1 MNSMSPFPN
10 RDPWIRQLLAG
21 VLGAALAL
29 ALALTLTLG
38 TALPVQA
45 DDAEIFLSDRSATT
59 TNANVLFIIDTSGSM
74 NALVD
79 TQVPFDANATFGGCY
94 RSDAL
99 YYTTTSTLPPCDSP
113 DLILKSVNY
122 CAASRLALTELGYYA
137 DFLLGWNYSLQRWHA
152 LNGERADDPMEC
164 ISDRGVHGVAPDSE
178 PFASNGVEG
187 PWAVSDEQEPA
198 WTDRYTIY
206 DGNWLNWNSNAP
218 TVQKSRLDIVK
229 EAVNGLSAS
238 LRNVN
243 VGVMRFNRS
252 DGGRVIA
259 ALEDIE
265 TARDNVQD
273 IVSGLSASGQT
284 PLSETLYEAT
294 QYYMGRAVDFG
305 NSIDGRSVA
314 ASRVGNDPDGPQYQ
328 APLDEACSKNFV
340 ILLTDGEPT
349 ADQGAV
355 DRILALPDFATT
367 VAANC
372 DGSGEGRCLDDLA
385 AYLATYDLNP
395 TLPGIQTVT
404 THTIGFTT
412 DFPLLETTA
421 ARGGGEYLTADDTA
435 SLATALSGIVLS
447 IFDNTGSF
455 AAPTVPVN
463 AFNRTENLGD
473 VYLSVFQPSE
483 RTRWTGNLKKYRFSD
498 GELVGQD
505 GESVIDPLTGLFR
518 RDAYSFWSEEP
529 DGDRAGEGGAAS
541 RLPEN
546 NQRRLFSNVAGG
558 NLSDAA
564 NRIRIDNA
572 NISAALASVPAD
584 EQRELI
590 EWTLGRDSR
599 DQDQD
604 GDLAETRRDMG
615 DALHVQPVTL
625 LHAGTEEEPVT
636 SVFLPTNDG
645 FLHAFDGNTGAE
657 LWAFIPAR
665 LLAGLYP
672 LYLNE
677 ESASKHY
684 RLDGE
689 ISLVIVNDD
698 GRPGLSGEERAILLF
713 GMGRGGDGIFAVDV
727 TARDAPQ
734 LLWEISSSNPDFA
747 DLGQTWSTPAAARV
761 RVDSEI
767 RNVVVFGGGYDP
779 GQDNSNY
786 RTDTQGNA
794 IYMVDLLSGDYIW
807 SAGSPDAVQDHRL
820 ALPDMQHSIPAP
832 VRPLD
837 LNGDGFADRMYVG
850 DMGGRLWRFDIVNGQ
865 PQDNLVEGGVLASL
879 GGAAAAPDATAADL
893 RRFYAAP
900 DVVPTVINRKLV
912 ILLNIGSGYRGHPL
926 DTAIS
931 EQFFSVRDFNAYGV
945 IDSAAYPDT
954 PVSIDQL
961 TDITDD
967 ASPTLPFNSTGWRL
981 RLNQGPGEKV
991 LGESLTLENTVFFT
1005 SFTPGETANEC
1016 SAGTGLN
1023 RLYAIRSLD
1032 GSPRIDLDRSAEL
1045 EPLTTSDRF
1054 RELRSGIPV
1063 MTINRVAGEDKK
1075 TGICVGPECLE
1086 GEELGIGRRSPI
1098 RRTYWFQDESQ

>member
-1 MNSMSPFPN
+1 MSRMARFPN
-10 RDPWIRQLLAG
+10 RHLWTRQLLAG
-21 VLGAALAL
+21 LLGAALAL
-29 ALALTLTLG
+29 SAARP
-38 TALPVQA
+38 ARA

-59 TNANVLFIIDTSGSM
+59 TTANVLFIIDTSGSM
-74 NALVD
+74 DALVD
-79 TQVPFDANATFGGCY
+79 TQVAFNAETDFGGCY

-99 YYTTTSTLPPCDSP
+99 YYTTTGTLPPCDSP

-122 CAASRLALTELGYYA
+122 CAASSQALTDLGYYA
-137 DFLLGWNYSLQRWHA
+137 DFLLGWDDSRQRWHT
-152 LNGERADDPMEC
+152 LNGERTDDPMEC
-164 ISDRGVHGVAPDSE
+164 ISDRGVHGVGSGGE
-178 PFASNGVEG
+178 TFAADGADG
-187 PWAVSDEQEPA
+187 PWATSDGQEPA
-198 WTDRYTIY
+198 WSDRYTLY

-229 EAVNGLSAS
+229 EAVTSLSNS
-238 LRNVN
+238 IRNVN

-265 TARDNVQD
+265 TSRDEVQD
-273 IVSGLSASGQT
+273 IINGLSASGQT
-284 PLSETLYEAT
+284 PLSETLYEAA
-294 QYYMGRAVDFG
+294 QYFMGRAVDFG
-305 NSIDGRSVA
+305 NSSDERSVA
-314 ASRVGNDPDGPQYQ
+314 ASRVGNDPDGSLYQ
-328 APLDEACSKNFV
+328 TPVDEACSKNFI
-340 ILLTDGEPT
+340 ILLTDGEPS
-349 ADQGAV
+349 ADADAV
-355 DRILALPDFATT
+355 SRILALPDFATT
-367 VAANC
+367 VAADC
-372 DGSGEGRCLDDLA
+372 DGSGQGRCLDDLA
-385 AYLATYDLNP
+385 EYLASHDLNP
-395 TLPGIQTVT
+395 ALPGIQTVT
-404 THTIGFTT
+404 THTIGFAA
-412 DFPLLETTA
+412 DFPLLESTA
-421 ARGGGEYLTADDTA
+421 ARGGGQYLMADDTA

-463 AFNRTENLGD
+463 AFNRTENLSD
-473 VYLSVFQPSE
+473 VYISVFQPSD

-505 GESVIDPLTGLFR
+505 NESVIDPLTGLFR
-518 RDAYSFWSEEP
+518 RDAFSFWSAEP
-529 DGDRAGEGGAAS
+529 DGDRAGAGGAAS
-541 RLPEN
+541 QLPDS
-546 NQRRLFSNVAGG
+546 NQRRLFTNIAGG
-558 NLSDAA
+558 NLGVAA
-564 NRIRIDNA
+564 NRIQTDNA
-572 NISAALASVPAD
+572 NLDAALASVPTD
-584 EQRELI
+584 EQRNLI
-590 EWTLGRDSR
+590 EWTLGRDTR
-599 DQDQD
+599 DHDQD

-625 LHAGTEEEPVT
+625 FYSGTEEEPVT

-645 FLHAFDGNTGAE
+645 FLHAFDSRTGEE

-672 LYLNE
+672 LYLDE

-689 ISLVIVNDD
+689 INLVIVNDD
-698 GRPGLSGEERAILLF
+698 GRPGLSSEERAILLF
-713 GMGRGGDGIFAVDV
+713 GMGRGGDGVFAVEV

-734 LLWEISSSNPDFA
+734 LLWEISSSDANFA
-747 DLGQTWSTPAAARV
+747 DLGQTWSTPVAARL
-761 RVDSEI
+761 RVDNAI

-779 GQDNSNY
+779 GQDNRNY
-786 RTDTQGNA
+786 RTDSQGNA
-794 IYMVDLLSGDYIW
+794 IYMVDLLSGEYIW

-820 ALPDMQHSIPAP
+820 QLSDMQHSIPAP

-837 LNGDGFADRMYVG
+837 LNGDGLADRMYVG

-865 PQDNLVEGGVLASL
+865 APDNLVEGGVLASL

-912 ILLNIGSGYRGHPL
+912 VLLNIGSGYRGHPL

-945 IDSAAYPDT
+945 IDTAAYPTT

-967 ASPTLPFNSTGWRL
+967 PSPTLPFSTPGWRL

-1023 RLYAIRSLD
+1023 RLYAISSLD
-1032 GSPRIDLDRSAEL
+1032 GSPLIDLDRPEET
-1045 EPLTTSDRF
+1045 EPLTIRDRF
-1054 RELRSGIPV
+1054 RDLRSGIPV
-1063 MTINRVAGEDKK
+1063 ITINRVFGENRE
-1075 TGICVGPECLE
+1075 TMICVGPECL
-1086 GEELGIGRRSPI
+1086 GGDELGLRGSPI